1 MKRRIFKETIKTNET
16 MKRYIVFLKQV
27 PLSTKVDLDPVTK
40 TLKRSSALSQT
51 NPDDLYALQ
60 MALDLQRQSGA
71 EVIAVSMGPASA
83 ETVLREALQRG
94 ADRAILLSSPAFAG
108 SDTWCTSL
116 VLASAVRKIGAYD
129 LLFFGKMAIDGDTAQ
144 VGPEVA
150 GQLDIP
156 QVTCLS
162 AVGQLTKHTISV
174 SRKAGAYLQQMEIEL
189 PCAVMVSRENGEL
202 DCMTLS
208 GWRRA
213 QRQEIL
219 RWDEKDLGID
229 ASSVGLYASPT
240 RVVSTAV
247 PVRKKEINW
256 CGDAAAFAEAIK
268 KLF

>member
-1 MKRRIFKETIKTNET
+1 

-27 PLSTKVDLDPVTK
+27 PQSTKVELDPVTK
-40 TLKRSSALSQT
+40 TLKRSSALSRT

-60 MALDLQRQSGA
+60 MALDLKRDTAA
-71 EVIAVSMGPASA
+71 EVVAVSMGPASA

-116 VLASAVRKIGAYD
+116 VLAAAVRKIGAYD

-162 AVGQLTKHTISV
+162 AVGQLTEHTISV
-174 SRKAGAYLQQMEIEL
+174 SRKAGAYLQRMEIEL

-219 RWDEKDLGID
+219 RWDEKDLSIN

-256 CGDAAAFAEAIK
+256 CTDAAAFAEAIK

>member
-1 MKRRIFKETIKTNET
+1 

-27 PLSTKVDLDPVTK
+27 PLSTKVELDPVTK

-60 MALDLQRQSGA
+60 MALDLKRHTDA
-71 EVIAVSMGPASA
+71 EVVAVSMGPASA
-83 ETVLREALQRG
+83 ENVLREALQRG
-94 ADRAILLSSPAFAG
+94 ADKAILLSSPAFAG

-116 VLASAVRKIGAYD
+116 ALASAVRKIGAYD

-162 AVGQLTKHTISV
+162 AIEKLAEHTITV
-174 SRKAGAYLQQMEIEL
+174 SRKADAYLQRMEIEL

-213 QRQEIL
+213 QQQEIL
-219 RWDEKDLGID
+219 HWDEKDLGVD
-229 ASSVGLYASPT
+229 ASSVGLHASPT

-247 PVRKKEINW
+247 PVRKKEIKW
-256 CGDAAAFAEAIK
+256 CADVTALAEAIRI
-268 KLF
+268 

>member
-1 MKRRIFKETIKTNET
+1 

-27 PLSTKVDLDPVTK
+27 PQSTKVELDSVTK
-40 TLKRSSALSQT
+40 TLKRSSALSRT

-60 MALDLQRQSGA
+60 MALDLKRDTAA
-71 EVIAVSMGPASA
+71 EVVAVSMGPASA

-156 QVTCLS
+156 QVTCL
-162 AVGQLTKHTISV
+162 AAIEQLTTHGIVV
-174 SRKAGAYLQQMEIEL
+174 SRKSGTCLQRMEIEL

-202 DCMTLS
+202 SCMTLS

-213 QRQEIL
+213 QQQEIL
-219 RWDEKDLGID
+219 HWNEKDMGID
-229 ASSVGLYASPT
+229 VSSVGLHASPT

-247 PVRKKEINW
+247 PVRKKEIKW
-256 CGDAAAFAEAIK
+256 CTGAADFAEAIRI
-268 KLF
+268 

>member
-1 MKRRIFKETIKTNET
+1 M
-16 MKRYIVFLKQV
+16 
-27 PLSTKVDLDPVTK
+27 
-40 TLKRSSALSQT
+40 KRSSALSQT

-60 MALDLQRQSGA
+60 MALDLKRQSGA

-156 QVTCLS
+156 QVTCL
-162 AVGQLTKHTISV
+162 AAIEQLMTHGIVV
-174 SRKAGAYLQQMEIEL
+174 SRKSGTCLQRMEIEL
-189 PCAVMVSRENGEL
+189 PCAVMVSRENGKL
-202 DCMTLS
+202 SCMTLS

-213 QRQEIL
+213 QQQEIL
-219 RWDEKDLGID
+219 HWNEKDMGID
-229 ASSVGLYASPT
+229 VSSVGLHASPT

-247 PVRKKEINW
+247 PVRKKEIKW
-256 CGDAAAFAEAIK
+256 CTGAADFAEAIRI
-268 KLF
+268 

>member
-1 MKRRIFKETIKTNET
+1 

-27 PLSTKVDLDPVTK
+27 PQSTKVELDPVTK
-40 TLKRSSALSQT
+40 TLKRSSALSRT
-51 NPDDLYALQ
+51 NLDDLYALQ
-60 MALDLQRQSGA
+60 MALDLKRDTAA
-71 EVIAVSMGPASA
+71 EVVAVSMGPVSA

-116 VLASAVRKIGAYD
+116 VLAAAVRKIGAYD

-156 QVTCLS
+156 QVTCL
-162 AVGQLTKHTISV
+162 AAIEQLTTHGIVV
-174 SRKAGAYLQQMEIEL
+174 SRKSGTCLQRMEIEL

-202 DCMTLS
+202 SCMTLS

-213 QRQEIL
+213 QQQEIL
-219 RWDEKDLGID
+219 HWNEKDMGID
-229 ASSVGLYASPT
+229 VSSVGLHASPT

-247 PVRKKEINW
+247 PVRKKEIKW
-256 CGDAAAFAEAIK
+256 CTGAADFAEAIRI
-268 KLF
+268 

>member
-1 MKRRIFKETIKTNET
+1 

-27 PLSTKVDLDPVTK
+27 PLSTKVDLDLVTK
-40 TLKRSSALSQT
+40 TLKRSSALSRT

-60 MALDLQRQSGA
+60 MALDLKRDTAA
-71 EVIAVSMGPASA
+71 EVVAVSMGPASA

-156 QVTCLS
+156 QLTCL
-162 AVGQLTKHTISV
+162 AAIEQLTTHGIVV
-174 SRKAGAYLQQMEIEL
+174 SRKSGTCLQRMEIEL

-202 DCMTLS
+202 SCMTLS

-213 QRQEIL
+213 QQQEIL
-219 RWDEKDLGID
+219 HWNEKDMGID
-229 ASSVGLYASPT
+229 VSSVGLHASPT

-247 PVRKKEINW
+247 PVRKKEIKW
-256 CGDAAAFAEAIK
+256 CTGAADFAEAIRI
-268 KLF
+268 

>member
-1 MKRRIFKETIKTNET
+1 

-27 PLSTKVDLDPVTK
+27 PQSTKVELNPVTK
-40 TLKRSSALSQT
+40 TLKRSSALSRT

-60 MALDLQRQSGA
+60 MALDLKRDTAA
-71 EVIAVSMGPASA
+71 EVVAVSMGPASA

-116 VLASAVRKIGAYD
+116 VLGAAVRKIGAYD

-162 AVGQLTKHTISV
+162 VVGAADRTYDKRQPESGGVFAADGNRVALRRDGKP
-174 SRKAGAYLQQMEIEL
+174 RKRRTGLHYFVGLAPGATAGNPSLG
-189 PCAVMVSRENGEL
+189 REGPEYK
-202 DCMTLS
+202 CVF
-208 GWRRA
+208 RRA
-213 QRQEIL
+213 VCFSYAG
-219 RWDEKDLGID
+219 GID
-229 ASSVGLYASPT
+229 CRACPEKRNQLVYGCS
-240 RVVSTAV
+240 R
-247 PVRKKEINW
+247 I
-256 CGDAAAFAEAIK
+256 C
-268 KLF
+268 

>member
-1 MKRRIFKETIKTNET
+1 

-27 PLSTKVDLDPVTK
+27 PQSTKVELNPVTK
-40 TLKRSSALSQT
+40 TLKRSSALSRT

-60 MALDLQRQSGA
+60 MALDLKRDTAA
-71 EVIAVSMGPASA
+71 EVVAVSMGPASA

-156 QVTCLS
+156 QVTCL
-162 AVGQLTKHTISV
+162 AAIEQLTTHGIVV
-174 SRKAGAYLQQMEIEL
+174 SRKSGTCLQRMEIEL
-189 PCAVMVSRENGEL
+189 PCAVMVSRENGKL
-202 DCMTLS
+202 SCMTLS

-213 QRQEIL
+213 QQQEIL
-219 RWDEKDLGID
+219 YWNEKDMGID
-229 ASSVGLYASPT
+229 VSSVGLHASPT

-247 PVRKKEINW
+247 PVRKKEIKW
-256 CGDAAAFAEAIK
+256 CTGAADFAEAIRI
-268 KLF
+268 

>member
-60 MALDLQRQSGA
+60 MALDLKRQSGA

-156 QVTCLS
+156 QVTCL
-162 AVGQLTKHTISV
+162 AAIEQLTTHGIVV
-174 SRKAGAYLQQMEIEL
+174 SRKSGTCLQRMEIEL
-189 PCAVMVSRENGEL
+189 PCAVMVSRENGKL
-202 DCMTLS
+202 SCMTLS

-213 QRQEIL
+213 QQQEIL
-219 RWDEKDLGID
+219 YWNEKDMGID
-229 ASSVGLYASPT
+229 VSSVGLHASPT

-247 PVRKKEINW
+247 PVRKKEIKW
-256 CGDAAAFAEAIK
+256 CTGAADFAEAIRI
-268 KLF
+268 

>member
-1 MKRRIFKETIKTNET
+1 M
-16 MKRYIVFLKQV
+16 
-27 PLSTKVDLDPVTK
+27 
-40 TLKRSSALSQT
+40 KRSSALSQT

-60 MALDLQRQSGA
+60 MALDLKRQSGA

-156 QVTCLS
+156 QVTCL
-162 AVGQLTKHTISV
+162 AAIEQLTTHGIVV
-174 SRKAGAYLQQMEIEL
+174 SRKSGTCLQRMEIEL

-202 DCMTLS
+202 SCMTLS

-213 QRQEIL
+213 QQQEIL
-219 RWDEKDLGID
+219 HWNEKDMGID
-229 ASSVGLYASPT
+229 VSSVGLHASPT

-247 PVRKKEINW
+247 PVRKKEIKW
-256 CGDAAAFAEAIK
+256 CTGAADFAEAIRI
-268 KLF
+268 

>member
-1 MKRRIFKETIKTNET
+1 

-27 PLSTKVDLDPVTK
+27 PLSTKVDLDLVTK

-60 MALDLQRQSGA
+60 MALDLKRQSGA

-156 QVTCLS
+156 QVTCL
-162 AVGQLTKHTISV
+162 AAIEQLTTHGIVV
-174 SRKAGAYLQQMEIEL
+174 SRKSGTCLQRMEIEL
-189 PCAVMVSRENGEL
+189 PCAVMVSCENGKL
-202 DCMTLS
+202 SCMTLS

-213 QRQEIL
+213 QQQEIFH
-219 RWDEKDLGID
+219 WNEKDMGID
-229 ASSVGLYASPT
+229 VSSVGLHASPT
-240 RVVSTAV
+240 RVASTAV
-247 PVRKKEINW
+247 PVRKKEIKW
-256 CGDAAAFAEAIK
+256 CTGAADFAEAIRI
-268 KLF
+268 

>member
-1 MKRRIFKETIKTNET
+1 

-27 PLSTKVDLDPVTK
+27 PLSTKVELDPVTK
-40 TLKRSSALSQT
+40 TLKRSSALSRT

-60 MALDLQRQSGA
+60 MALDLKRDTAA
-71 EVIAVSMGPASA
+71 EVVAVSMGPASA

-156 QVTCLS
+156 QVTCL
-162 AVGQLTKHTISV
+162 AAIEQLTTHGIVV
-174 SRKAGAYLQQMEIEL
+174 SRKSGTCLQRMEIEL

-202 DCMTLS
+202 SCMTLS

-213 QRQEIL
+213 QQQEIL
-219 RWDEKDLGID
+219 HWNEKDMGID
-229 ASSVGLYASPT
+229 VSSVGLHASPT

-247 PVRKKEINW
+247 PVRKKEIKW
-256 CGDAAAFAEAIK
+256 CTGAADFAEAIRI
-268 KLF
+268 

>member
-1 MKRRIFKETIKTNET
+1 MLHIGRIDCQYTIRNTHHSKFRKTH
-16 MKRYIVFLKQV
+16 
-27 PLSTKVDLDPVTK
+27 
-40 TLKRSSALSQT
+40 
-51 NPDDLYALQ
+51 LYALQ
-60 MALDLQRQSGA
+60 MALDLKRQSGA

-156 QVTCLS
+156 QVTCL
-162 AVGQLTKHTISV
+162 AAIEQLTTHGIVV
-174 SRKAGAYLQQMEIEL
+174 SRKSGTCLQRMEIEL

-202 DCMTLS
+202 SCMTLS

-213 QRQEIL
+213 QQQEIL
-219 RWDEKDLGID
+219 HWNEKDMGID
-229 ASSVGLYASPT
+229 VSSVGLHASPT

-247 PVRKKEINW
+247 PVRKKEIKW
-256 CGDAAAFAEAIK
+256 CTGAADFAEAIRI
-268 KLF
+268 

>member
-1 MKRRIFKETIKTNET
+1 

-27 PLSTKVDLDPVTK
+27 PLSTKVDLDLVTK

-60 MALDLQRQSGA
+60 MALDLKRQSGA

-156 QVTCLS
+156 QVTCL
-162 AVGQLTKHTISV
+162 AAIEQLTTHTC
-174 SRKAGAYLQQMEIEL
+174 LQRMEIEL

-202 DCMTLS
+202 SCMTLS

-213 QRQEIL
+213 QQQEIL
-219 RWDEKDLGID
+219 HWNEKDMGID
-229 ASSVGLYASPT
+229 VSSVGLHASPT

-247 PVRKKEINW
+247 PVRKKEIKW
-256 CGDAAAFAEAIK
+256 CTGAADFAEAIRI
-268 KLF
+268 